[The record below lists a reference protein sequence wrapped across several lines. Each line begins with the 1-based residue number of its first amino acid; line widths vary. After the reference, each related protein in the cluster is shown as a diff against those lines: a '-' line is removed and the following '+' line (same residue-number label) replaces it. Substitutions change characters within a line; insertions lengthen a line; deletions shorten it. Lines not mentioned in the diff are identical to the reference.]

1 MQTWR
6 RVRSLE
12 RVEGRL
18 AANRKPEP
26 RADGREAGLQNSGFW
41 KRREGHMALER
52 KMGINKVIRSSPIE
66 MTKGS
71 KAKH

>member
-18 AANRKPEP
+18 AAYPKPEP

-41 KRREGHMALER
+41 KRGEGHMALER
-52 KMGINKVIRSSPIE
+52 KMGINKVLTPFPKE
-66 MTKGS
+66 TTKGS
-71 KAKH
+71 KVKY